1 MYVGRFRTVL
11 FPPLDLDFA
20 LHSQIIIFTII
31 ALPLDVVYL
40 TYPFILS
47 LLSEATRP
55 DGGVFIARRVDKAQV
70 FYVLRARVS

>member
-1 MYVGRFRTVL
+1 MYVGRFRTFL

-40 TYPFILS
+40 MTIHSSSPYFQ
-47 LLSEATRP
+47 RP
-55 DGGVFIARRVDKAQV
+55 LHIGHDASQPVTD
-70 FYVLRARVS
+70 ST